1 MTTRKLPD
9 RGLTYR
15 TVDSPVGSL
24 TLAGVGGTLM
34 RLEFDGQRRREPE
47 SPVRRVDE
55 GAFPEAAAQL
65 AAYFEG
71 SLSHFRVDLH
81 VAGTDFQQRVWAAV
95 RSIPYGQTRSYA
107 QIAEQ
112 IGSPGAS
119 RAVGSA
125 VGRNPVPIIV
135 PCHRVIGSSGVLT
148 GYVGGVDRKKTLL
161 AGERGWASRDPGVS
175 RRPSS
180 PPESR
185 RPAAPAPH

>member
-81 VAGTDFQQRVWAAV
+81 VAGTDFQC
-95 RSIPYGQTRSYA
+95 S
-107 QIAEQ
+107 
-112 IGSPGAS
+112 GAF
-119 RAVGSA
+119 RL
-125 VGRNPVPIIV
+125 
-135 PCHRVIGSSGVLT
+135 SST
-148 GYVGGVDRKKTLL
+148 G
-161 AGERGWASRDPGVS
+161 
-175 RRPSS
+175 
-180 PPESR
+180 
-185 RPAAPAPH
+185 